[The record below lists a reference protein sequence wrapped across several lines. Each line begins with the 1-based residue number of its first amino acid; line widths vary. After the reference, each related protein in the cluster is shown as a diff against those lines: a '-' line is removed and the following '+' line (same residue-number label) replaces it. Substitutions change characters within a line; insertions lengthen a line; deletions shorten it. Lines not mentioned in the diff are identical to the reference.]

1 MDVLILGANGF
12 IGSHLTA
19 RILADT
25 DWNVFALDLGS
36 DRLTQWIDS
45 PRVRFLELTLSLL
58 RANLGQLSALF
69 EPRHH
74 FADLVLE
81 VLDLKSIVA
90 LADDVESVG
99 LDVNRLEF
107 HGYPFPVF

>member
-36 DRLTQWIDS
+36 DRLAQWIDS
-45 PRVRFLELTLSLL
+45 PRVRARQRFRT
-58 RANLGQLSALF
+58 NSAQV
-69 EPRHH
+69 E
-74 FADLVLE
+74 AWTLE
-81 VLDLKSIVA
+81 VPPSRICARTFSFDGTSK
-90 LADDVESVG
+90 
-99 LDVNRLEF
+99 
-107 HGYPFPVF
+107 